1 MAIVL
6 PILSTFNNT
15 GIKQATASLGGFGKN
30 LKGIGIAA
38 AGAAAGLTALNGA
51 VNFAGDAIAAARDL
65 ERNMASV
72 KTVFGE
78 SSAEMVTFIKN
89 GKDMGLS
96 QVETA
101 RTVTYLGSV
110 LKQAGFEMSDVQTKT
125 KDLTS
130 LAQDLA
136 TTFGYDTS
144 EALTAMT
151 ALFRGEYDPIE
162 KFGVALKQQE
172 VNTLLAAK
180 GMDKLTG
187 QALLNAQQQV
197 RLEQLFLRSADAMGS
212 FERGAGTLFVEQK
225 KLTASFADMQATVGG
240 SLTPVL
246 ADLMMALTPIV
257 DQATPVLVKL
267 FDQLGLI
274 MRDLTPVIKP
284 VADIFFSL
292 IQILTSVFTALEP
305 LFKLLGVLTG
315 ETLALLGRLLQIV
328 ADAFTW
334 LGDIINDVFEQF
346 NKFDGGPVT
355 AFLDDMRKSIERL
368 LPFLQPLGD
377 IWENTVAKM
386 TQPDMTK
393 QRQTETNDYLAF
405 LNKRRLQGVAET
417 LAAAT
422 VTPDPGKKEEVK
434 DAVKEFF
441 ANLEQEMKQNI
452 ARIKLK
458 RLGASEGLID
468 SIVGTGDDWQKVFDR
483 IMKSG
488 EAGVKAIQKKFNQTA
503 TGIAEVKKAQEELK
517 KIAEAAA
524 EAEKELADAAKKAA
538 DELAETQRQ
547 QLQAFEEL
555 KQEIMS
561 LATAVKPMGIAIR
574 EIGQYEQAAVDS
586 INALTEAIR
595 AQIKSGAFDQAA
607 ESLIAYADK
616 EKTVLAELGR
626 QRDVIAN
633 KRSLAEALFKDV
645 KSAIVGIANI
655 NDRVKEQSEKVTETV
670 TRMVGNLTVSTS
682 RTIEVI
688 AQSETIASTLS
699 KTLDKTRKFALQL
712 KELRKLGLDQN
723 LFKQIVD
730 AGVDAGSV
738 TAAEIIAGGA
748 GTVSELNTLFADLNS
763 IGADIAK
770 DTADVMYEA
779 GMNITTGLADGLIA
793 QENELIKA
801 AELLANSFITTF
813 NSMMAKMTIPTANLA
828 TPTIN
833 TVTPSA
839 VTTAQ
844 VQSQLESYFVQGGA
858 SRNEALAFGR
868 TQTAQSIVLN
878 VTAGVGTNG
887 KAVGQ
892 AILAEIN
899 KYERANV

>member
-6 PILSTFNNT
+6 PILSTFNST

-30 LKGIGIAA
+30 LKGIGLAA

-180 GMDKLTG
+180 GMGKLTG

-292 IQILTSVFTALEP
+292 IQILTAVFTALEP

-355 AFLDDMRKSIERL
+355 AFFDGMRQSIERL
-368 LPFLQPLGD
+368 LPFLTPLGD
-377 IWENTVAKM
+377 IWDNTVAKM

-405 LNKRRLQGVAET
+405 LNKRRLQGVAESIVIGGT
-417 LAAAT
+417 G
-422 VTPDPGKKEEVK
+422 PGGGGDTK
-434 DAVKEFF
+434 DAVKTFF
-441 ANLEQEMKQNI
+441 DNLADEMKQNI
-452 ARIKLK
+452 ARLKLK

-468 SIVGTGDDWQKVFDR
+468 SIVGTGDDWEQVFNR
-483 IMKSG
+483 IYKSG
-488 EAGVKAIQKKFNQTA
+488 EVGVKAIQKRFNQTA
-503 TGIAEVKKAQEELK
+503 AGLSEIKAAQEELK
-517 KIAEAAA
+517 KMSQEAA
-524 EAEKELADAAKKAA
+524 EAEREFANQVAEATAKI
-538 DELAETQRQ
+538 LETQRE
-547 QLQAFEEL
+547 QLEAFSAT
-555 KQEIMS
+555 KDEIMS
-561 LATAVKPMGIAIR
+561 LTNAVKPMGIAIR
-574 EIGQYEQAAVDS
+574 EMGTYEQAAVDS
-586 INALTEAIR
+586 ITEITNALSQ
-595 AQIKSGAFDQAA
+595 QIKSGVFDDSANA
-607 ESLIAYADK
+607 LIEYANK
-616 EKTVLAELGR
+616 EKAVLAELGR
-626 QRDVIAN
+626 QRDEIAN
-633 KRSLAEALFKDV
+633 KRSLAQALFADV
-645 KSAIVGIANI
+645 KSTIVGLGNI
-655 NDRVKEQSEKVTETV
+655 TSKIDSQSVKVEQTI
-670 TRMVGNLTVSTS
+670 TRMVGGLQVSLKK
-682 RTIEVI
+682 TIDEV
-688 AQSETIASTLS
+688 QGGESIASSLG
-699 KTLDKTRKFALQL
+699 KTLEKTRAFAKQL
-712 KELRKLGLDQN
+712 KELRALGLDQN

-730 AGVDAGSV
+730 AGVDAGSL
-738 TAAEIIAGGA
+738 TASEIIAGGT
-748 GTVSELNTLFADLNS
+748 GTVAELNTLFADLNNV
-763 IGADIAK
+763 GADIAK
-770 DTADVMYEA
+770 ETADVMYNA
-779 GMNITTGLADGLIA
+779 GINITTGLADGLIA
-793 QENELIKA
+793 EENAIIRA
-801 AELLANSFITTF
+801 AETLANSFITTF
-813 NSMMAKMTIPTANLA
+813 NSLMANMAI
-828 TPTIN
+828 
-833 TVTPSA
+833 PSA
-839 VTTAQ
+839 NVVTTNQ
-844 VQSQLESYFVQGGA
+844 VQSQLQDYFVEGGA

-868 TQTAQSIVLN
+868 TKTAQSIVLN

-892 AILAEIN
+892 AILAELN